1 VNFFKGH
8 TLNNRLNENA
18 KTILAR
24 LLATEN
30 ISVEFNSS
38 INTAAFDPKNRVLI
52 MPIFE
57 EVSTDVD
64 SLFLGHECGHALFT
78 PQDSIEEINNY
89 RKKGLKDLVNVV
101 EDARIEKMMQKKFGG
116 LRRSFYNAYTELYEK
131 NFFGTGDTD
140 LNTLS
145 FENRLNLHFKVGSRL
160 GIRFSDEEQVF
171 VDRIDNATDWSDV
184 VDISNDLYDYI
195 TSKKEEEPEPEPEDV
210 LGNSSEGTNSSDDDD
225 QEQQE
230 NSAGDSEE
238 DEEEEKGESQ
248 GSEQSSEETDEEGE
262 EESSSAGQGEDEDEE
277 TDDDDDS
284 QAQQK
289 SDDESISGGQE
300 SDSDDLVDTS
310 TQENFDNSQQSL
322 VNDNEHNERIANVKL
337 PVFNLDNLVVTPS
350 EVVKLINRTVDYY
363 KMQYNNNSVATLSE
377 AAASANQFK
386 TSQKSAVNLM
396 AKEFE
401 MRKSAAEHQRTRVAK
416 TGVLNPNKL
425 HSYRFNEDIFLRQNI
440 VSDGKNHGF
449 IMFLDWSSSMAPNM
463 TDTISQVQ
471 LLALFCKKIN
481 VPFEVYAFSNSM
493 TDIHK
498 ALECSSDRFDNVHE
512 KVDGSFVT
520 GNGFKMFQFFKS
532 GMKNIEFN
540 QAFTALEYIKRS
552 FSYQNSSNDKY
563 FMTPN
568 GMTLRGTPLGEAI
581 MASVPLVERFKK
593 ENSLQIV
600 NTVFL
605 TDGAGQLPQSY
616 LKKERNERWN
626 TDYQTHYFS
635 SAKDSVYI
643 HDQGRI
649 YKTSINSRWNLYNEI
664 WKSLYQILKDR
675 TGCSLTGFYISPNR
689 KNHFRRDADH
699 LFAGESLY
707 EMGYTEGADGIF
719 KTMKKDGYVSIKYC
733 SYDSFILI
741 PTNKLNLDEDN
752 ELAVDSEMTKAKMAN
767 AFIKNRKNNQTNK
780 KMLREFVEIVA

>member
-1 VNFFKGH
+1 MNFFKGH

-52 MPIFE
+52 MPIFQ

-78 PQDSIEEINNY
+78 PQDSLEEINNY

-101 EDARIEKMMQKKFGG
+101 EDARIEKLMQKKFGG
-116 LRRSFYNAYTELYEK
+116 LRRSFYNAYTELYDK

-195 TSKKEEEPEPEPEDV
+195 TSKKEEEEPEPEDV
-210 LGNSSEGTNSSDDDD
+210 IGDSSEGTNSSDDDD

-238 DEEEEKGESQ
+238 DEDEEEGESQ

-277 TDDDDDS
+277 TDEDDDS
-284 QAQQK
+284 QTSQN
-289 SDDESISGGQE
+289 SNNESINGGQE
-300 SDSDDLVDTS
+300 GDSDDLVDTS

-322 VNDNEHNERIANVKL
+322 VNDNEQNERIANVKL

-350 EVVKLINRTVDYY
+350 EIVKLINSSVDYY
-363 KMQYNNNSVATLSE
+363 RNNYGNAAVATLSDAVE
-377 AAASANQFK
+377 SANQFK

-401 MRKSAAEHQRTRVAK
+401 MKKSAAEHQRTRVAK

-449 IMFLDWSSSMAPNM
+449 IMFLDWSSSMAANM

-493 TDIHK
+493 NEIHE
-498 ALECSSDRFDNVHE
+498 ALECSSDRFDNVRE
-512 KVDGSFVT
+512 KADGSFVT
-520 GNGFKMFQFFKS
+520 VHGFKLFQFFKS

-540 QAFTALEYIKRS
+540 QAFTALEYIKKS
-552 FSYQNSSNDKY
+552 FSYQNASKDKY

-568 GMTLRGTPLGEAI
+568 GMTLRGTPLGETI

-626 TDYQTHYFS
+626 TDYQTHWFS
-635 SAKDSVYI
+635 STKDSVYI

-649 YKTSINSRWNLYNEI
+649 YKTSISNHWNLYNEL

-689 KNHFRRDADH
+689 KNHFRRDANH
-699 LFAGESLY
+699 LFAGENLY
-707 EMGYTEGADGIF
+707 EINPEGVDGIF
-719 KTMKKDGYVSIKYC
+719 KTMKKDGYASIKYC

>member
-1 VNFFKGH
+1 M
-8 TLNNRLNENA
+8 
-18 KTILAR
+18 AR

-30 ISVEFNSS
+30 ISVEFNSN
-38 INTAAFDPKNRVLI
+38 IQTAAFDPKNRVLI
-52 MPIFE
+52 MPVFE

-78 PQDSIEEINNY
+78 PQDSLEEINTY

-116 LRRSFYNAYTELYEK
+116 LRRCFYNAYTELYEK

-145 FENRLNLHFKVGSRL
+145 LENRLNLHFKVGSRL

-184 VDISNDLYDYI
+184 VDISNDLYEYI

-210 LGNSSEGTNSSDDDD
+210 IGDSTEGTNSSGEDD
-225 QEQQE
+225 QEQQKS
-230 NSAGDSEE
+230 SAGDYEE
-238 DEEEEKGESQ
+238 DDEEEGESQ
-248 GSEQSSEETDEEGE
+248 GSIQTSEETDDEGE
-262 EESSSAGQGEDEDEE
+262 EESSSAGQGEDGEEEE
-277 TDDDDDS
+277 TDEDDDS
-284 QAQQK
+284 QTQQK
-289 SDDESISGGQE
+289 SNDESISGGQE

-322 VNDNEHNERIANVKL
+322 VNSEYDERVANVKL

-350 EVVKLINRTVDYY
+350 EIVKLINHSVDFYRNHY
-363 KMQYNNNSVATLSE
+363 SNSSIAFLSDAVE
-377 AAASANQFK
+377 SANQFK
-386 TSQKSAVNLM
+386 TSQKSTVNLM

-401 MRKSAAEHQRTRVAK
+401 MKKSAAEHQRTRVAK

-425 HSYRFNEDIFLRQNI
+425 HSYKFNEDIFLRQNI

-449 IMFLDWSSSMAPNM
+449 IMFLDWSSSMAGNM
-463 TDTISQVQ
+463 SDTISQVQ

-481 VPFEVYAFSNSM
+481 VPFEVYAFSNSL
-493 TDIHK
+493 TEITQS
-498 ALECSSDRFDNVHE
+498 LECNSDRFDNVQE
-512 KVDGSFVT
+512 KEDGTFVT
-520 GNGFKMFQFFKS
+520 VNGFKLFQFFKS

-540 QAFTALEYIKRS
+540 QAFAALEYIKKS
-552 FSYQNSSNDKY
+552 FGYSNVSNEKY
-563 FMTPN
+563 FLTPN

-616 LKKERNERWN
+616 MKKERSDLWA
-626 TDYQTHYFS
+626 TDYQTHYVS
-635 SAKDSVYI
+635 STKDSVYI

-649 YKTSINSRWNLYNEI
+649 YKTSISGHWNLYNEL

-689 KNHFRRDADH
+689 KNHFKRDANH
-699 LFAGESLY
+699 LFAGQNLY
-707 EMGYTEGADGIF
+707 EMGHTEGVDGIF
-719 KTMKKDGYVSIKYC
+719 KTMKQKGYVSIKYC
-733 SYDSFILI
+733 SYDSFIMI

-767 AFIKNRKNNQTNK
+767 AFIKNRKTNQTNK

>member
-1 VNFFKGH
+1 
-8 TLNNRLNENA
+8 
-18 KTILAR
+18 
-24 LLATEN
+24 
-30 ISVEFNSS
+30 
-38 INTAAFDPKNRVLI
+38 
-52 MPIFE
+52 MPVFE

-78 PQDSIEEINNY
+78 PQDSIQEINTY

-210 LGNSSEGTNSSDDDD
+210 IGDSSEGTNSSDEND

-230 NSAGDSEE
+230 SSAGNSEE
-238 DEEEEKGESQ
+238 DEEEEGESQ
-248 GSEQSSEETDEEGE
+248 GSEKSSEETDEEGE

-277 TDDDDDS
+277 TDEDDDS

-300 SDSDDLVDTS
+300 SDSDDLIDTS
-310 TQENFDNSQQSL
+310 TQENFDNSQQNL
-322 VNDNEHNERIANVKL
+322 VNDNEHSERIANIKL

-350 EVVKLINRTVDYY
+350 EIVKLINHSVDYY
-363 KMQYNNNSVATLSE
+363 RNHYSNTSIAILSDAVE
-377 AAASANQFK
+377 SANQFK
-386 TSQKSAVNLM
+386 TSQKSTVNLM

-401 MRKSAAEHQRTRVAK
+401 MKKSAAEHQRTRVAK

-425 HSYRFNEDIFLRQNI
+425 HSYKFNEDIFLRQNI

-449 IMFLDWSSSMAPNM
+449 IMFLDWSSSMANNM

-481 VPFEVYAFSNSM
+481 VPFEVYAFSNSL
-493 TDIHK
+493 TDITQ
-498 ALECSSDRFDNVHE
+498 ALECSSDRFDNVQE
-512 KVDGSFVT
+512 KEDGTFVT
-520 GNGFKMFQFFKS
+520 VNGFKLFQFFKS

-540 QAFTALEYIKRS
+540 QAFTALEYIKKS
-552 FSYQNSSNDKY
+552 FSYSNVSNDKY

-616 LKKERNERWN
+616 LKKEKGRSGLWN
-626 TDYQTHYFS
+626 TDYETHYVS
-635 SAKDSVYI
+635 STKDSVYI
-643 HDQGRI
+643 HDKGRI
-649 YKTSINSRWNLYNEI
+649 YKTSISGHWNLYNEL

-675 TGCSLTGFYISPNR
+675 TDCSLTGFYISPNR
-689 KNHFRRDADH
+689 KNYFRRDANH
-699 LFAGESLY
+699 LFAGQNLY
-707 EMGYTEGADGIF
+707 EMGHTEGADGIF
-719 KTMKKDGYVSIKYC
+719 KTMKKDGYASIKYC

>member
-1 VNFFKGH
+1 M
-8 TLNNRLNENA
+8 
-18 KTILAR
+18 AR

-52 MPIFE
+52 MPVFE

-78 PQDSIEEINNY
+78 PQDSLEEINNY

-101 EDARIEKMMQKKFGG
+101 EDARIEKLMQKKFGG
-116 LRRSFYNAYTELYEK
+116 LRRSFYNAYTDLYEK

-210 LGNSSEGTNSSDDDD
+210 IGDSSEGTNSSDEDD

-230 NSAGDSEE
+230 TSAGDSEE
-238 DEEEEKGESQ
+238 EEEGESQ

-350 EVVKLINRTVDYY
+350 EIVKLINYSVDYY
-363 KMQYNNNSVATLSE
+363 RNNYSNASIATLSDAVE
-377 AAASANQFK
+377 SANQFK
-386 TSQKSAVNLM
+386 TSQKSTVNLM

-401 MRKSAAEHQRTRVAK
+401 MKKSAAEHQRTRVAK

-425 HSYRFNEDIFLRQNI
+425 HSYKFNEDIFLRQNI

-481 VPFEVYAFSNSM
+481 VPFEVYAFSNSL
-493 TDIHK
+493 TDIYK
-498 ALECSSDRFDNVHE
+498 ALECSSDRFDNVRE
-512 KVDGSFVT
+512 EADGSFVT
-520 GNGFKMFQFFKS
+520 VNGFKLFQFFKS

-540 QAFTALEYIKRS
+540 QAFTALEYIKKS
-552 FSYQNSSNDKY
+552 FSYSNVSNDKY

-581 MASVPLVERFKK
+581 MASVPLVEMFKK

-616 LKKERNERWN
+616 LKKEKGTSGLWN
-626 TDYQTHYFS
+626 TDYQTHWFS
-635 SAKDSVYI
+635 STKDSVYI

-649 YKTSINSRWNLYNEI
+649 YKTSISARWNLYNEL

-689 KNHFRRDADH
+689 KNHFKRDANH
-699 LFAGESLY
+699 LFAGQNLY
-707 EMGYTEGADGIF
+707 EMGHTEGADGIF
-719 KTMKKDGYVSIKYC
+719 KTMKKDGYASIKYC

-741 PTNKLNLDEDN
+741 PTNKLNLDDDN

>member
-1 VNFFKGH
+1 
-8 TLNNRLNENA
+8 
-18 KTILAR
+18 
-24 LLATEN
+24 
-30 ISVEFNSS
+30 
-38 INTAAFDPKNRVLI
+38 
-52 MPIFE
+52 MPVFE

-78 PQDSIEEINNY
+78 PQDSLEEINNY

-101 EDARIEKMMQKKFGG
+101 EDARIEKLMQKKFGG
-116 LRRSFYNAYTELYEK
+116 LRRSFYNAYTDLYEK

-210 LGNSSEGTNSSDDDD
+210 IGDSSEGTNSSDEDD

-230 NSAGDSEE
+230 TSAGDSEE
-238 DEEEEKGESQ
+238 EEEGESQ

-350 EVVKLINRTVDYY
+350 EIVKMINYSVDYY
-363 KMQYNNNSVATLSE
+363 RNNYSNASIATLSD
-377 AAASANQFK
+377 AAESANQFK

-401 MRKSAAEHQRTRVAK
+401 MKKSAAEHQRTRVAK

-425 HSYRFNEDIFLRQNI
+425 HSYKFNEDIFLRQNI

-481 VPFEVYAFSNSM
+481 VPFEVYAFSNSL
-493 TDIHK
+493 TDIYK
-498 ALECSSDRFDNVHE
+498 ALECSSDRFDNVRE
-512 KVDGSFVT
+512 EADGSFVT
-520 GNGFKMFQFFKS
+520 VNGFKLFQFFKS

-540 QAFTALEYIKRS
+540 QAFTALEYIKKS
-552 FSYQNSSNDKY
+552 FSYSNVSNDKY

-616 LKKERNERWN
+616 LKKEKGRNGLWN
-626 TDYQTHYFS
+626 TDYQTHWFS
-635 SAKDSVYI
+635 STKDSVYI

-649 YKTSINSRWNLYNEI
+649 YKTSISARWNLYNEL

-689 KNHFRRDADH
+689 KNHFKRDANH
-699 LFAGESLY
+699 LFAGQNLY
-707 EMGYTEGADGIF
+707 EMGHTEGADGIF
-719 KTMKKDGYVSIKYC
+719 KTMKKDGYASIKYC

>member
-1 VNFFKGH
+1 M
-8 TLNNRLNENA
+8 NNKLNENA

-52 MPIFE
+52 MPVFE

-78 PQDSIEEINNY
+78 PQDSLEEINTY

-101 EDARIEKMMQKKFGG
+101 EDARIEKLMQRKFGG

-195 TSKKEEEPEPEPEDV
+195 TSKKEEEPEPEDI

-230 NSAGDSEE
+230 SSAGDSEE
-238 DEEEEKGESQ
+238 DEDEEGESQ
-248 GSEQSSEETDEEGE
+248 GSEKSSEETGEEGE

-277 TDDDDDS
+277 TDEDDDS
-284 QAQQK
+284 QTQQK

-310 TQENFDNSQQSL
+310 TQENFDNSQQRL
-322 VNDNEHNERIANVKL
+322 AEDNEFNEKVANVKL

-350 EVVKLINRTVDYY
+350 EIVKLISHSFDHYRKTYS
-363 KMQYNNNSVATLSE
+363 NSSIATLSDAVE
-377 AAASANQFK
+377 SANQFK
-386 TSQKSAVNLM
+386 TSQKSTVNLM

-401 MRKSAAEHQRTRVAK
+401 MKKSAAEHQRTRVAK

-425 HSYRFNEDIFLRQNI
+425 HSYKFNEDIFLRQNI

-463 TDTISQVQ
+463 SDTISQVQ

-481 VPFEVYAFSNSM
+481 VPFEVYAFSNSL
-493 TDIHK
+493 TDITK
-498 ALECSSDRFDNVHE
+498 GLECSSDRFDNVQE
-512 KVDGSFVT
+512 KVSGTFITV
-520 GNGFKMFQFFKS
+520 NGFKLFQFFKS

-540 QAFTALEYIKRS
+540 QAFTALEYIKKS
-552 FSYQNSSNDKY
+552 FGYSNISNDKY

-568 GMTLRGTPLGEAI
+568 GMTLRGTPLGETI

-616 LKKERNERWN
+616 MKKEKSDLWGTNYE
-626 TDYQTHYFS
+626 THYIS
-635 SAKDSVYI
+635 TTKDSVYI

-649 YKTSINSRWNLYNEI
+649 YKTSISSRWNLYNEL

-689 KNHFRRDADH
+689 KNHFRRDANH
-699 LFAGESLY
+699 LFAGQNLY
-707 EMGYTEGADGIF
+707 EMGHTEGADGIF
-719 KTMKKDGYVSIKYC
+719 KTMKKQGYVSIKYC
-733 SYDSFILI
+733 SYDSFIMI

-767 AFIKNRKNNQTNK
+767 AFIKNRKTNQTNK

>member
-1 VNFFKGH
+1 
-8 TLNNRLNENA
+8 LNNKLNENA

-52 MPIFE
+52 MPVFQ

-78 PQDSIEEINNY
+78 PQDSLEEINNY

-101 EDARIEKMMQKKFGG
+101 EDARIEKLMQKKFGG

-195 TSKKEEEPEPEPEDV
+195 TSKKEEEPEPEDV
-210 LGNSSEGTNSSDDDD
+210 IGDSTEGTNSSDEDN
-225 QEQQE
+225 QEQQQ

-238 DEEEEKGESQ
+238 DEEEEKGEPQ

-277 TDDDDDS
+277 TDEDDDS

-350 EVVKLINRTVDYY
+350 EIVKLINYSVDYY
-363 KMQYNNNSVATLSE
+363 RNNYSNASIATLSDAVE
-377 AAASANQFK
+377 SANQFK

-401 MRKSAAEHQRTRVAK
+401 MKKSAAEHQRTRVAK

-425 HSYRFNEDIFLRQNI
+425 HSYKFNEDIFLRQNI

-449 IMFLDWSSSMAPNM
+449 IMFLDWSSSMAANM

-493 TDIHK
+493 NEIHE
-498 ALECSSDRFDNVHE
+498 ALECSSDRFDNVRE
-512 KVDGSFVT
+512 KADGSFVT
-520 GNGFKMFQFFKS
+520 VHGFKLFQFFKS

-540 QAFTALEYIKRS
+540 QAFTALEYIKKS
-552 FSYQNSSNDKY
+552 FSYSNVSNDKY

-616 LKKERNERWN
+616 LKKEKVRNSPWN
-626 TDYQTHYFS
+626 TDYQTHWFS
-635 SAKDSVYI
+635 STKDSVYI

-649 YKTSINSRWNLYNEI
+649 YKTSISNHWNLYNEL

-689 KNHFRRDADH
+689 KNHFRRDSNH
-699 LFAGESLY
+699 LFAGENLY
-707 EMGYTEGADGIF
+707 EINPEGVDGIF
-719 KTMKKDGYVSIKYC
+719 KTMKKDGYASIKYC

>member
-1 VNFFKGH
+1 
-8 TLNNRLNENA
+8 
-18 KTILAR
+18 
-24 LLATEN
+24 
-30 ISVEFNSS
+30 
-38 INTAAFDPKNRVLI
+38 
-52 MPIFE
+52 M
-57 EVSTDVD
+57 
-64 SLFLGHECGHALFT
+64 
-78 PQDSIEEINNY
+78 
-89 RKKGLKDLVNVV
+89 
-101 EDARIEKMMQKKFGG
+101 
-116 LRRSFYNAYTELYEK
+116 
-131 NFFGTGDTD
+131 
-140 LNTLS
+140 
-145 FENRLNLHFKVGSRL
+145 
-160 GIRFSDEEQVF
+160 
-171 VDRIDNATDWSDV
+171 
-184 VDISNDLYDYI
+184 
-195 TSKKEEEPEPEPEDV
+195 
-210 LGNSSEGTNSSDDDD
+210 
-225 QEQQE
+225 
-230 NSAGDSEE
+230 
-238 DEEEEKGESQ
+238 
-248 GSEQSSEETDEEGE
+248 
-262 EESSSAGQGEDEDEE
+262 
-277 TDDDDDS
+277 
-284 QAQQK
+284 
-289 SDDESISGGQE
+289 
-300 SDSDDLVDTS
+300 
-310 TQENFDNSQQSL
+310 
-322 VNDNEHNERIANVKL
+322 NDNEHNERIANVKL

-350 EVVKLINRTVDYY
+350 EIVKLINYSVDYY
-363 KMQYNNNSVATLSE
+363 RNNYSNASIATLSDAVE
-377 AAASANQFK
+377 SANQFK
-386 TSQKSAVNLM
+386 TSQKSVVNLM

-401 MRKSAAEHQRTRVAK
+401 MKKSAAEHQRTRVAK

-425 HSYRFNEDIFLRQNI
+425 HSYKFNEDIFLRQNI

-493 TDIHK
+493 TDIYK
-498 ALECSSDRFDNVHE
+498 ALECSSDRFDNVRE
-512 KVDGSFVT
+512 EADGSFVT
-520 GNGFKMFQFFKS
+520 VNGFKLFQFFKS

-540 QAFTALEYIKRS
+540 QAFTALEYIKKS
-552 FSYQNSSNDKY
+552 FSYSNVSNDKY

-616 LKKERNERWN
+616 LKKEKGRSGLWN
-626 TDYQTHYFS
+626 TDYETHWFS
-635 SAKDSVYI
+635 STKDSVYI

-649 YKTSINSRWNLYNEI
+649 YKTSISARWNLYNEL

-689 KNHFRRDADH
+689 KNHFKRDANH
-699 LFAGESLY
+699 LFAGQNLY
-707 EMGYTEGADGIF
+707 EMGHTEGADGIF

-741 PTNKLNLDEDN
+741 PTNKLNLDDDN

>member
-1 VNFFKGH
+1 M
-8 TLNNRLNENA
+8 
-18 KTILAR
+18 AR

-116 LRRSFYNAYTELYEK
+116 LRRCFYNAYTELYEK

-195 TSKKEEEPEPEPEDV
+195 TSNKEEEEEEEIEDV
-210 LGNSSEGTNSSDDDD
+210 IGNSSEGTNSSDDDD

-230 NSAGDSEE
+230 NSSGDSEE
-238 DEEEEKGESQ
+238 DENEEGKSQ

-262 EESSSAGQGEDEDEE
+262 DESPSAGHGEDDEDEE
-277 TDDDDDS
+277 TEDDDDS
-284 QAQQK
+284 QTRQK

-322 VNDNEHNERIANVKL
+322 VNENEHNERIANVKL

-350 EVVKLINRTVDYY
+350 EIVKLINSSVDYY
-363 KMQYNNNSVATLSE
+363 RIQYNNNSVATLSDAVE
-377 AAASANQFK
+377 SANQFK
-386 TSQKSAVNLM
+386 TSQKSVVNLM

-401 MRKSAAEHQRTRVAK
+401 MKKSAAEHQRTRVAK

-425 HSYRFNEDIFLRQNI
+425 HSYKFNEDIFLRQNI

-449 IMFLDWSSSMAPNM
+449 IMFLDWSSSMAGNM
-463 TDTISQVQ
+463 SDTISQVQ

-481 VPFEVYAFSNSM
+481 VPFEVYAFSNSL
-493 TDIHK
+493 TDITK
-498 ALECSSDRFDNVHE
+498 GLECSSDRFDNVQE
-512 KVDGSFVT
+512 KVDGTFVT
-520 GNGFKMFQFFKS
+520 VNGFKLFQFFKS

-540 QAFTALEYIKRS
+540 QAFTALEYIKKS
-552 FSYQNSSNDKY
+552 FGYSNVSNDKY
-563 FMTPN
+563 FIAPN

-581 MASVPLVERFKK
+581 MAAVPLVERFKK

-605 TDGAGQLPQSY
+605 TDGAGQLPSSY
-616 LKKERNERWN
+616 LKKETSDLWAN
-626 TDYQTHYFS
+626 DYQTHYIS
-635 SAKDSVYI
+635 STKDSVYI

-649 YKTSINSRWNLYNEI
+649 YKTSINSNWNLYNEI
-664 WKSLYQILKDR
+664 WKTLYQILKDR
-675 TGCSLTGFYISPNR
+675 TDCTLTGFYISPNR
-689 KNHFRRDADH
+689 KNHFKRDANH
-699 LFAGESLY
+699 LFAGQNLY
-707 EMGYTEGADGIF
+707 EMGHTEGADGIF
-719 KTMKKDGYVSIKYC
+719 KTMKKQGYVSIKYC
-733 SYDSFILI
+733 SYDSFIMI

-767 AFIKNRKNNQTNK
+767 AFIKNRKTNQTNK